1 MSDQQVKEFFAS
13 VLEGGP
19 ADRLDLDRAVDA
31 GRRRRR
37 IRTATTVGSAAAV
50 LVLVG
55 ALVVSALPRAD
66 RSDLGGAT
74 LSPTPSASASDAPAI
89 IAGSA
94 EDWARALEP
103 FLPAGT
109 ETPAMHA
116 GEGALQSYPSHAF
129 SRASFRLVK
138 DGRATALVV
147 TAYADVP
154 EQRGQ
159 SEVVAAR
166 IAELEQS
173 CGGTEIRCDPRIESS
188 SGPVIVRRW
197 ADGSHIAASSVRDT
211 GIVVTVDSWN
221 GDASGDKILDGSGD
235 PGLLDDV
242 DALVTLAASVP
253 VPASVMT
260 TPTPTPTPVASTDA
274 PTTGPTPSPT
284 MSGAPQP
291 SPTSS
296 APTPQPTSSWSPKP
310 AGLIGTAADAPCEQ
324 TFMPSYR
331 AQAQITVDVL
341 QYVLCPSVVQNQTY
355 APGTL
360 VLQPGDDGFAAL
372 DSALREA
379 DVVVGVAGC
388 TFEAWVMR
396 PIYVETAEGTYLV
409 NVPVDNCGKPLRSVR
424 EAIVAIAGS
433 R

>member
-173 CGGTEIRCDPRIESS
+173 CGGTEIRCDPRVESS

-221 GDASGDKILDGSGD
+221 GDAADDRILDGSGD

-260 TPTPTPTPVASTDA
+260 TPTPTPVASTDA
-274 PTTGPTPSPT
+274 PTSDPTPAPT
-284 MSGAPQP
+284 VSGAPQP
-291 SPTSS
+291 SPTATGLRGVAADGVCPTTASENEP
-296 APTPQPTSSWSPKP
+296 APRPIVGVVQTIRLCPP
-310 AGLIGTAADAPCEQ
+310 AGWPGFAKEPVDLTAADGTAFTDLLELLGRPDRASTPPTPSPDPTIGYACPALAQ
-324 TFMPSYR
+324 ARPPVFVVTSTGTYRLALPSYDM
-331 AQAQITVDVL
+331 TPD
-341 QYVLCPSVVQNQTY
+341 
-355 APGTL
+355 
-360 VLQPGDDGFAAL
+360 
-372 DSALREA
+372 
-379 DVVVGVAGC
+379 GC
-388 TFEAWVMR
+388 TFIQDDV
-396 PIYVETAEGTYLV
+396 V
-409 NVPVDNCGKPLRSVR
+409 
-424 EAIVAIAGS
+424 IALIKALGG
-433 R
+433 